1 MVLNRKPS
9 QASRSGRASISHR
22 IALYG
27 LLCVFWYPYTPGF
40 HVRQRAVSVRLQRFS
55 GFVVRFRQSGGV
67 KVLLPEL
74 FCGSPRGLLGGQDD
88 FLLVTHTEEILCPEN
103 IRNLRDFAL
112 RDQFCVNSGQNFSVL
127 CSLQVLV
134 LLIADVTIILR
145 QKRGSGVRAGVLFL
159 YTLYFTLFL
168 YHIFTIFALFL

>member
-1 MVLNRKPS
+1 M
-9 QASRSGRASISHR
+9 
-22 IALYG
+22 
-27 LLCVFWYPYTPGF
+27 
-40 HVRQRAVSVRLQRFS
+40 
-55 GFVVRFRQSGGV
+55 
-67 KVLLPEL
+67 
-74 FCGSPRGLLGGQDD
+74 GGQDD

-134 LLIADVTIILR
+134 QLIADVTIILR
-145 QKRGSGVRAGVLFL
+145 QKRGAGVLFL

>member
-1 MVLNRKPS
+1 M
-9 QASRSGRASISHR
+9 
-22 IALYG
+22 
-27 LLCVFWYPYTPGF
+27 
-40 HVRQRAVSVRLQRFS
+40 
-55 GFVVRFRQSGGV
+55 
-67 KVLLPEL
+67 
-74 FCGSPRGLLGGQDD
+74 GGQDD

-145 QKRGSGVRAGVLFL
+145 QKRGAGVRAGVLFL
-159 YTLYFTLFL
+159 YTLYFTLFFISYL
-168 YHIFTIFALFL
+168 YYFYSFPIKG

>member
-1 MVLNRKPS
+1 M
-9 QASRSGRASISHR
+9 
-22 IALYG
+22 
-27 LLCVFWYPYTPGF
+27 
-40 HVRQRAVSVRLQRFS
+40 RLQRFS

-74 FCGSPRGLLGGQDD
+74 FCVLRVAEGIVGGQDD
-88 FLLVTHTEEILCPEN
+88 FLLIPHTEEVLCPEN